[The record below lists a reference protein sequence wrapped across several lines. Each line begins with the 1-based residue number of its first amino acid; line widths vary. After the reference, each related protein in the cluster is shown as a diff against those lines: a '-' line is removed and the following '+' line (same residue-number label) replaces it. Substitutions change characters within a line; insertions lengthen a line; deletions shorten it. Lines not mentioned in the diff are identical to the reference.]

1 MAPGTQA
8 AVGNQGGHQGPGEM
22 GTGHL
27 GFSGGSSITRAN
39 ALGRNLDLLGG
50 VKHPEAEG
58 YLQGV
63 KGSPR
68 QLCKQCSENKM
79 LGLGDPARSNA
90 LFPLCLICLTETTQ
104 TSSQQFIIHSFT

>member
-8 AVGNQGGHQGPGEM
+8 AVGNQGRHQGPGEM

-27 GFSGGSSITRAN
+27 GFSGGSSITKAN
-39 ALGRNLDLLGG
+39 ALGQNLDLPSG
-50 VKHPEAEG
+50 VEHPEAEG

-68 QLCKQCSENKM
+68 QLCKRCSENKV
-79 LGLGDPARSNA
+79 LGLGDPARSVGWNLLLEFRGRQRDTA
-90 LFPLCLICLTETTQ
+90 NPPTTHD
-104 TSSQQFIIHSFT
+104 TC

>member
-8 AVGNQGGHQGPGEM
+8 AVGNQGRHQGPGEM

-27 GFSGGSSITRAN
+27 GFSGGSSITKAN
-39 ALGRNLDLLGG
+39 ALGQNLDLPSG

-79 LGLGDPARSNA
+79 LGLGDPARSVGWNLLLEFRGRRRDTA
-90 LFPLCLICLTETTQ
+90 NPPTTHD
-104 TSSQQFIIHSFT
+104 TC